1 MLEWE
6 SAGGRSTNNS
16 RAKLRRCTCSPRRL
30 AGRGLRCKDGLRRAK
45 DKGSRDSN
53 KDGQATDVAEW
64 EGIHVEHE
72 ERAALTDGSESS
84 DIEQGTIPGT
94 ARMDIHSTQA
104 DAIWGGGSL
113 SNPRRRGI

>member
-16 RAKLRRCTCSPRRL
+16 RAKPLRCTCSPRRR
-30 AGRGLRCKDGLRRAK
+30 AGPGLRCKGGLRRAR

-53 KDGQATDVAEW
+53 KDGQATDVGEW
-64 EGIHVEHE
+64 EEIHMELE
-72 ERAALTDGSESS
+72 ERAGLTDGSESS

-94 ARMDIHSTQA
+94 ARRDFRST
-104 DAIWGGGSL
+104 
-113 SNPRRRGI
+113 